1 MSEQR
6 ATVKDWV
13 VRLVK
18 LAVVVGALAWLVAS
32 GRLDLSDLR
41 YERSV
46 WGWVVAG
53 SLLTLAPFFISFYR
67 LFWVLR
73 ATGATLPVLQVLR
86 FGFIGAFFNTFT
98 LGGMGGDVVKVGY
111 LAHASGHTAGVF
123 AAVLLDRVIALLSI
137 LSLGGLALLVGFQ
150 YVGGSG
156 PLEGLVIVTLLVLG
170 GSAFAGV
177 VGVLAMAR
185 GRGAGVALWF
195 LLCAVLGL
203 GLALGLPDGPWVL
216 REPASADA
224 LLRGRVAAVLGV
236 DALGALVAALVL
248 PACLPG
254 GSLSGFVRTRLPLG
268 EPFMRFVDAL
278 LMVRHRLPLLGLMWL
293 MSMISQSLTIVALWC
308 FAHALPLDPMPTLVQ
323 LGTVTPLAMVINTVP
338 VPGGGL
344 GVGEVALATL
354 LELWSVGGQAVT
366 GGATIF
372 LSWRIW
378 VVLWGMLGLPAF
390 LMRGRRGR
398 ATRPS

>member
-1 MSEQR
+1 MSEGPSTLR
-6 ATVKDWV
+6 GWTV
-13 VRLVK
+13 RIVK
-18 LAVVVGALAWLVAS
+18 IIVVVAALAWLVAS

-41 YERSV
+41 YERRV
-46 WGWVVAG
+46 LPWVAAG
-53 SLLTLAPFFISFYR
+53 SLLTLTPFFISFYR
-67 LFWVLR
+67 LSWVLR
-73 ATGATLPVLQVLR
+73 AIGAPLPLPQVLR

-111 LAHASGHTAGVF
+111 LAHASGRTAKVF

-150 YVGGSG
+150 HVGGAG

-185 GRGAGVALWF
+185 GRRAGLLLW
-195 LLCAVLGL
+195 LGL
-203 GLALGLPDGPWVL
+203 CSALALGLVLGLPEGPWAL
-216 REPASADA
+216 RAPADTDA
-224 LLRGRVAAVLGV
+224 LLRGRVALVLGV
-236 DALGALVAALVL
+236 DALGALGAALVL

-254 GSLSGFVRTRLPLG
+254 GRLADLVRTRLPLG
-268 EPFMRFVDAL
+268 EPFMRFVEAL
-278 LMVRHRLPLLGLMWL
+278 LMVRQRLPLLGALWL
-293 MSMISQSLTIVALWC
+293 LSMVSQSLTIVALWC
-308 FAHALPLDPMPTLVQ
+308 FAHALPLAVQPELMQ
-323 LGTVTPLAMVINTVP
+323 LGTVVPLAMVINTVP

-344 GVGEVALATL
+344 GVGEAALATL
-354 LELWSVGGQAVT
+354 LELWTVEGQAVT
-366 GGATIF
+366 GGAAIF

-390 LMRGRRGR
+390 LMGGRSREPG
-398 ATRPS
+398 PEI

>member
-1 MSEQR
+1 VSEPPASLR
-6 ATVKDWV
+6 TWA

-18 LAVVVGALAWLVAS
+18 IAVVVGALAWLLAS
-32 GRLDLSDLR
+32 GRLDLADLR
-41 YERSV
+41 YERQV
-46 WGWVVAG
+46 WGWVLAG

-73 ATGATLPVLQVLR
+73 ATEAPLPVLQVLR

-111 LAHASGHTAGVF
+111 LAHASGRAAGVF

-150 YVGGSG
+150 YVGSEG

-185 GRGAGVALWF
+185 GRRAGLLLW
-195 LLCAVLGL
+195 LGL
-203 GLALGLPDGPWVL
+203 CSALVLVLAFGLPDGPWAL
-216 REPASADA
+216 SNTASRAA
-224 LLRGRVAAVLGV
+224 MLRGRVALVLGV
-236 DALGALVAALVL
+236 DALGALVAALLL

-254 GSLSGFVRTRLPLG
+254 GRLSDFVRHRMPLG

-278 LMVRHRLPLLGLMWL
+278 LMVRQRLPLMAAMWL
-293 MSMISQSLTIVALWC
+293 LSMFSQSLTIVALWC
-308 FAHALPLDPMPTLVQ
+308 FAHALPLDVQPSLLQ

-344 GVGEVALATL
+344 GVGEVALAGL
-354 LELWSVGGQAVT
+354 LELWRVEGQAIT

-390 LMRGRRGR
+390 LMKGRRER
-398 ATRPS
+398 ATPES